1 MAGYSSRQSKFTT
14 GDTILAAHS
23 NDEFNQMLAA
33 FNATVA
39 AGAPNYN
46 MLKRVIDPQSQLAA
60 ATAAFTLQQHKRDA
74 RLEKL
79 RAEQTVR
86 NHVYKAETFLR
97 DLNAAQS
104 KISPFTTGGAGKLA
118 SFVAGTPAYA
128 LKQDIITL
136 SSKIALDAMAKLKEL
151 SATGSTGFGALSA
164 PELELL
170 QKSIAS
176 LEQAQ
181 DPKTLL
187 ANFQRVREHYTNMA
201 NDYRR
206 WGTRMHGLEWAS
218 PAGPPPAPQ
227 AMPPI
232 PDNSQAVPPT
242 PGAPPTREN
251 TEHWSKHP
259 DVDMRVWDFTQ

>member
-1 MAGYSSRQSKFTT
+1 MWTPNAFMSNPLFMAGMQGMAAATNPKADVGAAWGQGMNSAMQYQQQQQQQQQQQKAWDWKVQDRARAQQRREALQAAVSAPEMQAQL
-14 GDTILAAHS
+14 GPLGGLAAAAPDVVLPEMVKAQFATPTS
-23 NDEFNQMLAA
+23 ILGKVNPSDFTPSSLAA

-128 LKQDIITL
+128 LKQDIITPV
-136 SSKIALDAMAKLKEL
+136 S
-151 SATGSTGFGALSA
+151 
-164 PELELL
+164 
-170 QKSIAS
+170 
-176 LEQAQ
+176 
-181 DPKTLL
+181 
-187 ANFQRVREHYTNMA
+187 YTHLRA
-201 NDYRR
+201 HE
-206 WGTRMHGLEWAS
+206 T
-218 PAGPPPAPQ
+218 
-227 AMPPI
+227 
-232 PDNSQAVPPT
+232 
-242 PGAPPTREN
+242 
-251 TEHWSKHP
+251 
-259 DVDMRVWDFTQ
+259 